1 MSIENAIL
9 NRTSEWHDA
18 TYWGHNGTYEELSK
32 KLEDMVPPSGPVA
45 DPENN
50 RWLERFRLMSNAYYD
65 IYQNGGGNVGR
76 RASYYF
82 KYAVP
87 LAMAGRWADVAEIT
101 EPVMDRAVL
110 KAAKEQG
117 LINE

>member
-1 MSIENAIL
+1 M
-9 NRTSEWHDA
+9 RK
-18 TYWGHNGTYEELSK
+18 TYWNGKGTYEELSQ
-32 KLEDMVPPSGPVA
+32 KLEAMVPAEGQVPN
-45 DPENN
+45 PEIN

-101 EPVMDRAVL
+101 EPVMDRAIL